1 MQYVQKEFI
10 ERKIGLQNIQS
21 SQMKDYEQEN
31 KMLDDA
37 MFDED
42 EGELIDIENIDELEK
57 LDMDEGVAK
66 SKEEK
71 CKELIDKG
79 KEKGFLTYSEIIDAF
94 DNVDI
99 EADEIEE
106 FLDNLKALNIS
117 IDDEF
122 EDKKIEDNIMEL
134 PESVRIDD
142 PVRMYLKEIGKVP
155 LLQPDEEIEIAKH
168 IELGDEYAKKR
179 LIESNLRLVVSIAKK
194 YLNRGMFFL
203 DLIQEGN
210 MGLIKAVDK
219 FDMSY
224 DVKFSTYAVP
234 MIIGEIKRYLR
245 DDGILKVSR
254 SLKENHYRIY
264 QVREALTRRLE
275 REPTTGE
282 MAEEMGISIEELV
295 MTMESGAE
303 VESLHKTIY
312 QGEGTEISLMD
323 KLPEKEN
330 RQEKVLDRI
339 FLEEI
344 LGTLE
349 AKERRLIYMRYFQ
362 NMTQMEIAHELGV
375 SQVQVSRMEKRIL
388 RSLQESAE
396 KK

>member
-1 MQYVQKEFI
+1 MEEVSVLIGKSQSGDKEAREVLI
-10 ERKIGLQNIQS
+10 EKNLGLVHHIVKRFLGRGYDPEDLFQIGSIGL
-21 SQMKDYEQEN
+21 
-31 KMLDDA
+31 L
-37 MFDED
+37 
-42 EGELIDIENIDELEK
+42 
-57 LDMDEGVAK
+57 
-66 SKEEK
+66 
-71 CKELIDKG
+71 
-79 KEKGFLTYSEIIDAF
+79 
-94 DNVDI
+94 
-99 EADEIEE
+99 
-106 FLDNLKALNIS
+106 
-117 IDDEF
+117 
-122 EDKKIEDNIMEL
+122 
-134 PESVRIDD
+134 
-142 PVRMYLKEIGKVP
+142 
-155 LLQPDEEIEIAKH
+155 
-168 IELGDEYAKKR
+168 
-179 LIESNLRLVVSIAKK
+179 
-194 YLNRGMFFL
+194 
-203 DLIQEGN
+203 
-210 MGLIKAVDK
+210 KAVDK

-282 MAEEMGISIEELV
+282 MAAEMGISIEELV

-330 RQEKVLDRI
+330 RQEKALDRI

>member
-1 MQYVQKEFI
+1 MPEDTLALIGRAHQGDKEAR
-10 ERKIGLQNIQS
+10 ERLFHENTGLIYCAAKRFLGRGVDMEDLFQIGSIGL
-21 SQMKDYEQEN
+21 
-31 KMLDDA
+31 L
-37 MFDED
+37 
-42 EGELIDIENIDELEK
+42 
-57 LDMDEGVAK
+57 
-66 SKEEK
+66 
-71 CKELIDKG
+71 
-79 KEKGFLTYSEIIDAF
+79 
-94 DNVDI
+94 
-99 EADEIEE
+99 
-106 FLDNLKALNIS
+106 
-117 IDDEF
+117 
-122 EDKKIEDNIMEL
+122 
-134 PESVRIDD
+134 
-142 PVRMYLKEIGKVP
+142 
-155 LLQPDEEIEIAKH
+155 
-168 IELGDEYAKKR
+168 
-179 LIESNLRLVVSIAKK
+179 
-194 YLNRGMFFL
+194 
-203 DLIQEGN
+203 
-210 MGLIKAVDK
+210 KAVDK
-219 FDMSY
+219 FDTSY

-282 MAEEMGISIEELV
+282 MAAEMGISIEELV

-330 RQEKVLDRI
+330 RQEKALDRI